1 MTLSIKRLNNDT
13 QHNDTKNIDII
24 VILSIK
30 TFIII
35 DLIVIL
41 RIITL
46 SIIDITLILRK
57 MTRGIAI
64 KCHYAEGCGS
74 QNVDK
79 LAPRMYH
86 EKNLETNF
94 NILVRVLL

>member
-1 MTLSIKRLNNDT
+1 
-13 QHNDTKNIDII
+13 
-24 VILSIK
+24 
-30 TFIII
+30 
-35 DLIVIL
+35 VIL

-64 KCHYAEGCGS
+64 KCHYAESHYAERLGT
-74 QNVDK
+74 QNVDM

-86 EKNLETNF
+86 EKKSGNKLQHSGQSTF
-94 NILVRVLL
+94 MKVQAFFLVSRL